1 MIDWLANHSKLTHY
15 KIGSAVISSKPKTGI
30 NHKEYGVT
38 SLSVNVCMHKALEF
52 IGIDPF
58 KDNFT
63 LKISGGPDGDVA
75 GNQMCNLLRY
85 YPNTAKLLA
94 ITDVSGTIY
103 DPKGLDLKMLA
114 QFFEEGKTISSY
126 PPESIN
132 EGGFLLD
139 LRSKKEKGEYAQKTL
154 CYRSTK
160 DGIIKKWLVGH
171 EMNNLYQNHLHQ
183 VKTDVFIPAGGRPRT
198 LNYDNYT
205 TFLDQSSYPSSKII
219 VEGANLYLTPKAR
232 TELEKLGVL
241 IIKDSSANKGGV
253 ICSSLEILSNLVI
266 TDQEFLDNK
275 QTIMKE
281 ILEFI
286 EIKAASESSL
296 LLNAHKMSQVPLT
309 TLSDEASK
317 KINNYKYEILNYL
330 APLELTDNP
339 DTPLN
344 KCLIDYAPDFFAKN
358 HPESIIKNIPDMH
371 KKAII
376 SSFIASKL
384 VYEKGLSWAPSVID
398 ILPFIINYFQEDK
411 S

>member
-1 MIDWLANHSKLTHY
+1 MCFFDCC
-15 KIGSAVISSKPKTGI
+15 V
-30 NHKEYGVT
+30 
-38 SLSVNVCMHKALEF
+38 ALEF

-183 VKTDVFIPAGGRPRT
+183 VKTDVFIPAG
-198 LNYDNYT
+198 
-205 TFLDQSSYPSSKII
+205 
-219 VEGANLYLTPKAR
+219 EG
-232 TELEKLGVL
+232 
-241 IIKDSSANKGGV
+241 
-253 ICSSLEILSNLVI
+253 
-266 TDQEFLDNK
+266 
-275 QTIMKE
+275 
-281 ILEFI
+281 
-286 EIKAASESSL
+286 
-296 LLNAHKMSQVPLT
+296 
-309 TLSDEASK
+309 
-317 KINNYKYEILNYL
+317 
-330 APLELTDNP
+330 
-339 DTPLN
+339 
-344 KCLIDYAPDFFAKN
+344 
-358 HPESIIKNIPDMH
+358 PEH
-371 KKAII
+371 
-376 SSFIASKL
+376 
-384 VYEKGLSWAPSVID
+384 
-398 ILPFIINYFQEDK
+398 
-411 S
+411 